1 MDDLLNAKTIL
12 EQYKMA
18 VDESM
23 IVSKTSTNGIIT
35 YVNDLFCEV
44 SKYPIEELVG
54 KNHNIIRHPDMP
66 RETFKDLWK
75 TIQSKKIW
83 KGIVK
88 NQAKDNSTY
97 YVDTVIIPIVDSN
110 DQIIEYI
117 GLRNDITKLL
127 ESEKLLEK
135 ARIDELTNLKSRAA
149 LLEDLENRKD
159 EILTLAVLDIKSF
172 KDINDFY
179 GHKVGDELLQII
191 ARELRE
197 FLKDNCKSNCELY
210 RIPID
215 IFAILS
221 NANIEDMQE
230 RLEEFVRYLATKPIN
245 ILDSHIYI
253 NATVG
258 LSNSKNGKELYQN
271 SDIALQYAKSHK
283 IPSQIYN
290 CELNLQKEIE
300 NNLQWTQRLNEAI
313 YDEKVK
319 AFYQPIINNK
329 TLKCEK
335 YESLVRLIDENENV
349 ISPFYF
355 LDISKQTKLYSYLTK
370 IVLEQ
375 SLETFKNNDFSF
387 TINLSV
393 EDFENERT
401 VALLMECL
409 KDSNIAKRVVLE
421 ITESEEVKNFNKTTS
436 LITKFKNL
444 GCKIAID
451 DFGSGYSNFNY
462 LMQLQAD
469 IIKIDGSL
477 IKNLDNDYAS
487 QSIVKAIV
495 SFAKE
500 MGIKTVAE
508 YVHSKDVYDKVCQ
521 YGIDY
526 SQGFYFGIP
535 SDSLELQ
542 PAKD

>member
-23 IVSKTSTNGIIT
+23 IVSKTSTNGTIT
-35 YVNDLFCEV
+35 YVNDLFCKI
-44 SKYPIEELVG
+44 SQYSTEELIG
-54 KNHNIIRHPDMP
+54 KSHNLIRHPDMP
-66 RETFKDLWK
+66 KETFEDLWQ
-75 TIQSKKIW
+75 TIKSKKIW

-88 NQAKDNSTY
+88 NQAKDNSVY
-97 YVDTVIIPIVDSN
+97 YVDTVIIPIIDTN

-149 LLEDLENRKD
+149 LLEDIENRKG
-159 EILTLAVLDIKSF
+159 EVLTLAVLDIKSF

-191 ARELRE
+191 AVELKH
-197 FLKDNCKSNCELY
+197 FLENNCKKNCEIY

-221 NANIEDMQE
+221 NANIENMKD
-230 RLEEFVRYLATKPIN
+230 RLEEFVKYLATKPIN

-253 NATVG
+253 TATVG

-283 IPSQIYN
+283 NRSQIYN

-313 YDEKVK
+313 YDDKVK

-329 TLKCEK
+329 TLECEK

-375 SLETFKNNDFSF
+375 SLETFQNNDLSF

-401 VALLMECL
+401 VSLLMESL

-421 ITESEEVKNFNKTTS
+421 ITESEEVKNFETTTS

-462 LMQLQAD
+462 LMQLQTD

-477 IKNLDNDYAS
+477 IKNLDNDYSS

-508 YVHSKDVYDKVCQ
+508 YVHSKEIYDKVCE
-521 YGIDY
+521 YDIDY
-526 SQGFYFGIP
+526 SQGFYFGVP

-542 PAKD
+542 PEKN

>member
-23 IVSKTSTNGIIT
+23 IVSKTSPNGIIT
-35 YVNDLFCEV
+35 YVNDIFCKV
-44 SKYPIEELVG
+44 SKYPVEELIG
-54 KNHNIIRHPDMP
+54 KNHNIIRHPDMAQ
-66 RETFKDLWK
+66 ETFEDLWK
-75 TIQSKKIW
+75 TIKSKKIW

-88 NQAKDNSTY
+88 NKAKDNSAY
-97 YVDTVIIPIVDSN
+97 YVDTVIIPIVDTN
-110 DQIIEYI
+110 DEIIEYI

-135 ARIDELTNLKSRAA
+135 ARVDELTKLKSRAA
-149 LLEDLENRKD
+149 LLEDLDKRKD
-159 EILTLAVLDIKSF
+159 ESLTLAVLDIKSF

-191 ARELRE
+191 ALNLQQ
-197 FLKDNCKSNCELY
+197 FLEKNCKSNCEIY

-221 NANIEDMQE
+221 NANIEDMKE
-230 RLEEFVRYLATKPIN
+230 RLEEFVRCLTTNPIN

-253 NATVG
+253 NATIG
-258 LSNSKNGKELYQN
+258 LSNSKNGKKLYQN

-335 YESLVRLIDENENV
+335 YESLVRLIDENNNV

-355 LDISKQTKLYSYLTK
+355 LDVSKQTKLYSYLTK

-375 SLETFKNNDFSF
+375 SIETFKNNDYSF

-401 VALLMECL
+401 VKLLMDSL
-409 KDSNIAKRVVLE
+409 KQSNIAQRVVLE
-421 ITESEEVKNFNKTTS
+421 ITESEEVKNFDQITT
-436 LITKFKNL
+436 LIAQFKNL
-444 GCKIAID
+444 GCQIAID

-477 IKNLDNDYAS
+477 VKDLDSDYAS

-495 SFAKE
+495 AFAKE
-500 MGIKTVAE
+500 MGLKTVAE
-508 YVHSKDVYDKVCQ
+508 YVHSKEVYDKVCE
-521 YGIDY
+521 YDIDY
-526 SQGFYFGIP
+526 SQGFYFGVP
-535 SDSLELQ
+535 SSCLELQ
-542 PAKD
+542 PIKI